1 MIEKPSINSFN
12 LLVLNA
18 SYSLRLLS
26 LSSVI
31 LSSSFTRCKY
41 CSSYR
46 TITTKSIKVVFSK
59 GKLKTANPRPL
70 SAKSTIR
77 PKIEG
82 GGYRFLTREFMKVT
96 GSCQV

>member
-1 MIEKPSINSFN
+1 
-12 LLVLNA
+12 
-18 SYSLRLLS
+18 LS

-46 TITTKSIKVVFSK
+46 SITTKSIKVVFSK

-82 GGYRFLTREFMKVT
+82 GGGGGGGGYRFLTREFMKVEVIRKKVWSSASF
-96 GSCQV
+96 SCFSLVLVKI